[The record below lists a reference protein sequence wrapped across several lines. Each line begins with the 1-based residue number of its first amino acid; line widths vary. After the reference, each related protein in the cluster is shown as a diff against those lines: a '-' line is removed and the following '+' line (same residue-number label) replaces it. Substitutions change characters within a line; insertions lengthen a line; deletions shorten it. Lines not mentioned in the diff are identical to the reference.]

1 MGMTRAEFVQTT
13 AAQLVVARATCS
25 SGIGLTSMVETNDI
39 WTLAVTVAERLAA
52 ELEAKG
58 HAFAR

>member
-1 MGMTRAEFVQTT
+1 MGMSRSEFIQTT
-13 AAQLVVARATCS
+13 AAQLLVARATGS
-25 SGIGLTSMVETNDI
+25 VSLTSMVETDDI
-39 WTLAVTVAERLAA
+39 WTLAVDVAQRLAA